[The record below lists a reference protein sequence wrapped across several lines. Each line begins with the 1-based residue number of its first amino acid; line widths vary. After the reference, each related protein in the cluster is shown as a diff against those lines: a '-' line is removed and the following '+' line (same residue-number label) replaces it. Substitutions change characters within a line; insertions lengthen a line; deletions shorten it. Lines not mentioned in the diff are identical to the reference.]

1 MDSLPFTT
9 QKDGS
14 TLNIGIEYAP
24 SLGGTVGPLP
34 LGFVADIAARHGAFA
49 AEVTAFH
56 SSLPSHRL
64 NDPNPLVL
72 SREKHSKLL
81 SSANSTERWECRMT
95 GRNLVER

>member
-24 SLGGTVGPLP
+24 SLRGTVGPLP

-56 SSLPSHRL
+56 SS
-64 NDPNPLVL
+64 
-72 SREKHSKLL
+72 
-81 SSANSTERWECRMT
+81 
-95 GRNLVER
+95 